1 MYAHLRRAG
10 AGVPASDNNTL
21 RLVELGD
28 CAVRQL
34 EVLLDERGRRER
46 EPLREADVLEPVR
59 VEDLEEAQRRVARVL
74 DVVACAEGQLTT
86 PIL

>member
-1 MYAHLRRAG
+1 MYANLRRAG
-10 AGVPASDNNTL
+10 AGVPAPDNDAL
-21 RLVELGD
+21 GLIELGD
-28 CAVRQL
+28 RAVRQL

-74 DVVACAEGQLTT
+74 DVVACVDC
-86 PIL
+86 